1 MPNGKNYYQILQVDP
16 SAEPEVINAAYKRLS
31 IKYHPDTNRSDNANQ
46 RMQEINEA
54 YQVLKDPTR
63 RAHYDLYYIRNTHQK
78 GGNGHEW
85 NEYAPPT
92 GSNPGQASP
101 PSTGLPALPF
111 IPQPEYHRYPGGHP
125 HCRGDSLQDLGPDPA
140 LLPFTAINP
149 FSIHSGPFVAP
160 DYVLRGSL
168 SPAAGLLLR
177 LAANIDP
184 EIWQHPAMEQ
194 KYQSGCCKSSSEDK
208 YRAADIVH

>member
-1 MPNGKNYYQILQVDP
+1 MVETLISMLNGKNYYQILQVDP

-78 GGNGHEW
+78 AGNGHEW

-92 GSNPGQASP
+92 GSSPGQPSP
-101 PSTGLPALPF
+101 PSTG
-111 IPQPEYHRYPGGHP
+111 PQH
-125 HCRGDSLQDLGPDPA
+125 SLANL
-140 LLPFTAINP
+140 I
-149 FSIHSGPFVAP
+149 V
-160 DYVLRGSL
+160 SL
-168 SPAAGLLLR
+168 SFPITYVMLVFLLFRLFRSPNIIVILAVILIAGVIAYKISARIERYFRLR
-177 LAANIDP
+177 
-184 EIWQHPAMEQ
+184 Q
-194 KYQSGCCKSSSEDK
+194 
-208 YRAADIVH
+208 

>member
-1 MPNGKNYYQILQVDP
+1 MVETLISMLNGKNYYQILQVDP

-63 RAHYDLYYIRNTHQK
+63 RAHYDLYYIRNTDQK
-78 GGNGHEW
+78 SGNGHAW

-101 PSTGLPALPF
+101 PSIG
-111 IPQPEYHRYPGGHP
+111 PQHT
-125 HCRGDSLQDLGPDPA
+125 LANL
-140 LLPFTAINP
+140 I
-149 FSIHSGPFVAP
+149 V
-160 DYVLRGSL
+160 SL
-168 SPAAGLLLR
+168 SFPITYVMLVFLLFRLFRSPNIIIILAIILIAGVIAYKISARIQRYFRLR
-177 LAANIDP
+177 
-184 EIWQHPAMEQ
+184 Q
-194 KYQSGCCKSSSEDK
+194 
-208 YRAADIVH
+208 